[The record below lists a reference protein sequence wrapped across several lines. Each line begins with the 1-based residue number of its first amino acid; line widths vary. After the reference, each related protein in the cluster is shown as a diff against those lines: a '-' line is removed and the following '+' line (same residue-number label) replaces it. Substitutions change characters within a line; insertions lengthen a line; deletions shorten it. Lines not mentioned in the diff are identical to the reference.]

1 MENSNSGS
9 NSGQWLGISL
19 AAGIAIIIGI
29 SLCICVCAASLIFI
43 ALLPEVRDDYTI
55 DDGQAVA
62 TAVLP
67 DGSTLEVKAQEGYLA
82 PDFKLEAFAGEELTL
97 SEYYGQPVIIL
108 YWASW
113 CGYCKEELSLVQSMY
128 PNLEDQG
135 IAVLAVNATDGDDLR
150 DIERYLE
157 TQELSFPVLLDT
169 HGQFNRDFGHLNS
182 LPTTFFID
190 AEGIVQAVV
199 IGTMPESTWNEYI
212 AALQ

>member
-1 MENSNSGS
+1 MDNSNSGS
-9 NSGQWLGISL
+9 KTGRWLGISYL
-19 AAGIAIIIGI
+19 AAIGI
-29 SLCICVCAASLIFI
+29 IAGASLCICICAASLIFL

-55 DDGQAVA
+55 DDSQAVA

-67 DGSTLEVKAQEGYLA
+67 DGSTLEVKAQKGYLA
-82 PDFKLEAFAGEELTL
+82 PDFQLENLAGGELTL
-97 SEYYGQPVIIL
+97 SEFSGQPVVIL

-113 CGYCKEELSLVQSMY
+113 CGYCKEELSLVQTMY
-128 PNLEDQG
+128 PEIETQG
-135 IAVLAVNATDGDDLR
+135 IVVLAVNATDGDKLR

-199 IGTMPESTWNEYI
+199 IGTMPESDWDEHI
-212 AALQ
+212 ADLQ

>member
-1 MENSNSGS
+1 MENSNSES
-9 NSGQWLGISL
+9 KSGQWLGISL

-29 SLCICVCAASLIFI
+29 SLCVCICAAFLIFV
-43 ALLPEVRDDYTI
+43 ALMPEVRDDYTI
-55 DDGQAVA
+55 DDSQAIA

-67 DGSTLEVKAQEGYLA
+67 DGSVLEVKAMEGYLA
-82 PDFKLEAFAGEELTL
+82 PDFQLENLAGGELTL
-97 SEYYGQPVIIL
+97 SEFSGQPVVIL

-113 CGYCKEELSLVQSMY
+113 CGYCKEELSLVEAMY
-128 PNLEDQG
+128 PDLVQQG
-135 IAVLAVNATDGDDLR
+135 ITVLAVNATDGDNLR
-150 DIERYLE
+150 DINRYLE

-169 HGQFNRDFGHLNS
+169 DGQFNRDFGRLNS

-199 IGTMPESTWNEYI
+199 IGTMPESDWEAHI